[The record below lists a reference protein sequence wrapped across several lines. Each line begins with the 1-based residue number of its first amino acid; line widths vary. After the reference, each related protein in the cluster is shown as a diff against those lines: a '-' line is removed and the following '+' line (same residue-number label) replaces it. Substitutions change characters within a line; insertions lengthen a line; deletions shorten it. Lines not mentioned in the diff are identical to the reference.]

1 MGLWLT
7 LIIIGIILAVLGFS
21 GIASWLIYVG
31 IALLVIGVI
40 VSLVRRAA

>member
-1 MGLWLT
+1 MALWLT
-7 LIIIGIILAVLGFS
+7 LIIIGIILAILGFS

-31 IALLVIGVI
+31 IAILVIGIV

>member
-1 MGLWLT
+1 MALWLT

-21 GIASWLIYVG
+21 GVASWLIYVG
-31 IALLVIGVI
+31 IAILVIGVV